1 MIHKVLIFFQERSEK
16 KAIPSIVL
24 QILKDL
30 KKHDLAEKLEAK
42 LNERS

>member
-1 MIHKVLIFFQERSEK
+1 LQLWKERVEK

-30 KKHDLAEKLEAK
+30 NKHDLAEKLEAK